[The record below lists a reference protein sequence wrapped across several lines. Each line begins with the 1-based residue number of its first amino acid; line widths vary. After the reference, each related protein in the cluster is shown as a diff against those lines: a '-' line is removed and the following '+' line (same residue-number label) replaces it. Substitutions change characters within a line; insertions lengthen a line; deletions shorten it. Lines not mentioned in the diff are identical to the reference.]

1 MLRIG
6 NGYDVHKLV
15 EGRKLILGGVEIP
28 HTKGVLGHS
37 DGDVLIHAIMDAM
50 LGALALGDIGQH
62 FPDTDMK
69 YENIDSTILLTRV
82 KELIAERGYRVIN
95 LDSIIVLQ
103 KPKVKPYIEA
113 MRKRVAEVLE
123 IDIDQVSV
131 KATTEEKL
139 GFTGDESG
147 VKSYCVV
154 LLEKYSIIE
163 LKRSIHILGGIFYE
177 RRKNVYFKNGSRW
190 QNYS

>member
-177 RRKNVYFKNGSRW
+177 RRKNVYIKNGSRRK
-190 QNYS
+190 NYS

>member
-15 EGRKLILGGVEIP
+15 EGRTLILGGVEIP

-82 KELIAERGYRVIN
+82 KELIAEKGYRVIN

-113 MRKRVAEVLE
+113 MRKRVAEILE
-123 IDIDQVSV
+123 IDIEQVSV

-154 LLEKYSIIE
+154 LLEK
-163 LKRSIHILGGIFYE
+163 
-177 RRKNVYFKNGSRW
+177 
-190 QNYS
+190 

>member
-6 NGYDVHKLV
+6 NGYDVHVLT
-15 EGRKLILGGVEIP
+15 EGRKLVLGGVEIP

-37 DGDVLIHAIMDAM
+37 DGDVLVHAIMDAM

-62 FPDTDMK
+62 FPDTDMQYK
-69 YENIDSTILLTRV
+69 NIDSMLLLSKV
-82 KELIAERGYRVIN
+82 KELIYSKGYNVVN

-103 KPKVKPYIEA
+103 KPKVKPYIKA
-113 MRKRVAEVLE
+113 MRKRIAEVLE
-123 IDIDQVSV
+123 IEVDQVSV

-154 LLEKYSIIE
+154 LLEK
-163 LKRSIHILGGIFYE
+163 
-177 RRKNVYFKNGSRW
+177 
-190 QNYS
+190 

>member
-1 MLRIG
+1 MRDGSATMLRIG

-154 LLEKYSIIE
+154 LLEK
-163 LKRSIHILGGIFYE
+163 
-177 RRKNVYFKNGSRW
+177 
-190 QNYS
+190 

>member
-1 MLRIG
+1 MKDGNSDKMLRIG
-6 NGYDVHKLV
+6 NGYDVHVLT
-15 EGRKLILGGVEIP
+15 EGRKLVLGGVEIP

-37 DGDVLIHAIMDAM
+37 DGDVLVHAIMDAM

-62 FPDTDMK
+62 FPDTDIQYK
-69 YENIDSTILLTRV
+69 NIDSMVLLSKV
-82 KELIAERGYRVIN
+82 KELIYSKGYKITN

-113 MRKRVAEVLE
+113 MRKRIAETLE
-123 IDIDQVSV
+123 LEIDQVSV

-154 LLEKYSIIE
+154 LLEK
-163 LKRSIHILGGIFYE
+163 
-177 RRKNVYFKNGSRW
+177 
-190 QNYS
+190 

>member
-15 EGRKLILGGVEIP
+15 EGRKLVLGGVEIP

-82 KELIAERGYRVIN
+82 KELIAERGYKVIN

-123 IDIDQVSV
+123 IDIEQVSI

-154 LLEKYSIIE
+154 LLEK
-163 LKRSIHILGGIFYE
+163 
-177 RRKNVYFKNGSRW
+177 
-190 QNYS
+190 

>member
-1 MLRIG
+1 MIRIG
-6 NGYDVHKLV
+6 NGYDVHVLA
-15 EGRKLILGGVEIP
+15 EGRKLMLGGVEIP

-37 DGDVLIHAIMDAM
+37 DGDVLVHAIMDAM

-69 YENIDSTILLTRV
+69 YENIDSTILLKRV
-82 KELIAERGYRVIN
+82 KELITKRGYKIIN

-113 MRKRVAEVLE
+113 MRKRIAEVLE
-123 IDIDQVSV
+123 IDVEQVSV

-154 LLEKYSIIE
+154 LLEK
-163 LKRSIHILGGIFYE
+163 
-177 RRKNVYFKNGSRW
+177 
-190 QNYS
+190 

>member
-139 GFTGDESG
+139 RFTGDESG

-154 LLEKYSIIE
+154 LLEK
-163 LKRSIHILGGIFYE
+163 
-177 RRKNVYFKNGSRW
+177 
-190 QNYS
+190 

>member
-1 MLRIG
+1 MIRIG

-15 EGRKLILGGVEIP
+15 EGRKLVLGGIEIP

-37 DGDVLIHAIMDAM
+37 DGDVLIHAIMDAI

-62 FPDTDMK
+62 FPDNDMQYK
-69 YENIDSTILLTRV
+69 NIDSTILLTRV
-82 KELIAERGYRVIN
+82 KELIDEKGYQIIN

-103 KPKVKPYIEA
+103 KPKVKPYIQS
-113 MRKRVAEVLE
+113 MRERISDILK

-154 LLEKYSIIE
+154 LLEK
-163 LKRSIHILGGIFYE
+163 K
-177 RRKNVYFKNGSRW
+177 
-190 QNYS
+190 

>member
-82 KELIAERGYRVIN
+82 KEMIAERGYRVIN

-154 LLEKYSIIE
+154 LLEK
-163 LKRSIHILGGIFYE
+163 
-177 RRKNVYFKNGSRW
+177 
-190 QNYS
+190 

>member
-15 EGRKLILGGVEIP
+15 EGRKLILGGIEIP
-28 HTKGVLGHS
+28 HAKGVLGHS

-69 YENIDSTILLTRV
+69 YKNIDSTILLTRV
-82 KELIAERGYRVIN
+82 KELIAERGYKIIN

-103 KPKVKPYIEA
+103 KPKVKPYIDA

-123 IDIDQVSV
+123 IDIEQVSI

-154 LLEKYSIIE
+154 LLEK
-163 LKRSIHILGGIFYE
+163 
-177 RRKNVYFKNGSRW
+177 
-190 QNYS
+190 

>member
-1 MLRIG
+1 MIRIG

-15 EGRKLILGGVEIP
+15 EGRKLILGGIEIP

-62 FPDTDMK
+62 FPDNDNQYK
-69 YENIDSTILLTRV
+69 NIDSSLLLEKV
-82 KELIAERGYRVIN
+82 ASLIKDRGYKVVN

-103 KPKVKPYIEA
+103 KPKVKPYIES
-113 MRKRVAEVLE
+113 MREKISKILDLDKE
-123 IDIDQVSV
+123 QVSV

-154 LLEKYSIIE
+154 LLQKI
-163 LKRSIHILGGIFYE
+163 
-177 RRKNVYFKNGSRW
+177 
-190 QNYS
+190 

>member
-1 MLRIG
+1 MKDGNSDKMLRIG
-6 NGYDVHKLV
+6 NGYDVHVLT
-15 EGRKLILGGVEIP
+15 EGRRLVLGGVEIP
-28 HTKGVLGHS
+28 HTKGILGHS
-37 DGDVLIHAIMDAM
+37 DGDVLVHAIMDAM

-62 FPDTDMK
+62 FPDTDMQYK
-69 YENIDSTILLTRV
+69 NIDSMLLLSKV
-82 KELIAERGYRVIN
+82 KELIYSKGYKIIN

-113 MRKRVAEVLE
+113 MRKRIADVLE
-123 IDIDQVSV
+123 LEIDQVSV

-154 LLEKYSIIE
+154 LLEK
-163 LKRSIHILGGIFYE
+163 
-177 RRKNVYFKNGSRW
+177 
-190 QNYS
+190 

>member
-15 EGRKLILGGVEIP
+15 EGRTLILGGVEIP

-103 KPKVKPYIEA
+103 KPKVKPYIEV
-113 MRKRVAEVLE
+113 MRKRVAEILE
-123 IDIDQVSV
+123 IDIEQVSV

-154 LLEKYSIIE
+154 LLEK
-163 LKRSIHILGGIFYE
+163 
-177 RRKNVYFKNGSRW
+177 
-190 QNYS
+190 

>member
-154 LLEKYSIIE
+154 LLEK
-163 LKRSIHILGGIFYE
+163 
-177 RRKNVYFKNGSRW
+177 
-190 QNYS
+190 

>member
-1 MLRIG
+1 MRDGNSDIMIRIG
-6 NGYDVHKLV
+6 NGYDVHVLT
-15 EGRKLILGGVEIP
+15 EGRKLVLGGVEIP
-28 HTKGVLGHS
+28 QTKGVLGHS
-37 DGDVLIHAIMDAM
+37 DGDVLVHAVMDAM
-50 LGALALGDIGQH
+50 LGALALGDIGKH

-69 YENIDSTILLTRV
+69 YENIDSTILLKRV
-82 KELIAERGYRVIN
+82 KELIAERGYKIIN

-113 MRKRVAEVLE
+113 MRKRIAEVLE
-123 IDIDQVSV
+123 IDVEQVSV

-154 LLEKYSIIE
+154 LLEK
-163 LKRSIHILGGIFYE
+163 
-177 RRKNVYFKNGSRW
+177 
-190 QNYS
+190 

>member
-1 MLRIG
+1 MRDGNSDIMIRIG
-6 NGYDVHKLV
+6 NGYDVHVLT
-15 EGRKLILGGVEIP
+15 EGRKLVLGGVEIP

-37 DGDVLIHAIMDAM
+37 DGDVLVHAVMDAM
-50 LGALALGDIGQH
+50 LGALALGDIGKH

-69 YENIDSTILLTRV
+69 YENIDSTILLKRV
-82 KELIAERGYRVIN
+82 KELIVERGYKIIN

-113 MRKRVAEVLE
+113 MRKRIAEVLE
-123 IDIDQVSV
+123 IDVEQVSV

-154 LLEKYSIIE
+154 LLEK
-163 LKRSIHILGGIFYE
+163 
-177 RRKNVYFKNGSRW
+177 
-190 QNYS
+190 

>member
-15 EGRKLILGGVEIP
+15 EGRKLILGGIEIP

-62 FPDTDMK
+62 FPDNDNQYK
-69 YENIDSTILLTRV
+69 DIDSSLLLEKVAT
-82 KELIAERGYRVIN
+82 LIKNRGYRIVN

-103 KPKVKPYIEA
+103 KPKVKPYIES
-113 MRKRVAEVLE
+113 MREKISKILQIEKE
-123 IDIDQVSV
+123 QVSV

-154 LLEKYSIIE
+154 LLQKI
-163 LKRSIHILGGIFYE
+163 
-177 RRKNVYFKNGSRW
+177 
-190 QNYS
+190 

>member
-1 MLRIG
+1 MKDGNSDKMLRIG
-6 NGYDVHKLV
+6 NGYDVHVLT
-15 EGRKLILGGVEIP
+15 EGRRLVLGGVEIP

-37 DGDVLIHAIMDAM
+37 DGDVLVHAIMDAM

-62 FPDTDMK
+62 FPDTDMQYK
-69 YENIDSTILLTRV
+69 NIDSMVLLSKV
-82 KELIAERGYRVIN
+82 KELIYSKGYKIIN

-113 MRKRVAEVLE
+113 MRKRIADVLE
-123 IDIDQVSV
+123 LEIDQVSV

-154 LLEKYSIIE
+154 LLEK
-163 LKRSIHILGGIFYE
+163 
-177 RRKNVYFKNGSRW
+177 
-190 QNYS
+190 